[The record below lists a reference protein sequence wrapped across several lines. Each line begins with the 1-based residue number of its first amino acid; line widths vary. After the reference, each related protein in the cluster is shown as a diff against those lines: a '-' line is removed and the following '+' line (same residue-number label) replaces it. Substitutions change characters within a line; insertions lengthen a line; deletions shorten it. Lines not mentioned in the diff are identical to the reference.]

1 MLDVDVALPD
11 KTEQVMMCR
20 LTPEQVKAYRTWL
33 KSDELKVFAC
43 LLRFCVVFS
52 NDDSLSANFG
62 WSIERLVWNL
72 FTSKDLQPS
81 RFVETWESSRR

>member
-1 MLDVDVALPD
+1 MVVLDVDVALPD

-43 LLRFCVVFS
+43 FAAFLCCFL
-52 NDDSLSANFG
+52 
-62 WSIERLVWNL
+62 
-72 FTSKDLQPS
+72 K
-81 RFVETWESSRR
+81 